1 MSNIFEI
8 ALGLVLA
15 YYVLG
20 LVVSFIS
27 KFVME
32 ALETR
37 GTVLED
43 HLKKLVG
50 KKKFGD
56 LVEMP
61 QIKSLAPVRYNRFWG
76 VFKPNLKGGYFDEA
90 KTKVESIPVAN
101 LVDAFFE
108 LNNIMGEKIEA
119 DKLKEIIDKLPEK
132 TRKSLQPYVTAK
144 IEDVDKLREKVNL
157 WFTGLMDQAAATYK
171 SHARRFV
178 ILFSLL
184 VTLITGI
191 DSIELATKLS
201 QDATLREYTNA
212 RATAYAELEEQPE
225 LETVLEDAEKLSLRV
240 GWLTLPQTYPKKDSL
255 TGRIPSDALASY
267 WLLKVLGLAIT
278 TVAVSQGSSFWY
290 DILRKMTTRQSGS
303 DKNKKDEDSE
313 AVG

>member
-1 MSNIFEI
+1 MSNIFEV

-32 ALETR
+32 SLETR
-37 GTVLED
+37 GAVLED

-50 KKKFGD
+50 EEKFGD
-56 LVEMP
+56 LINKP

-76 VFKPNLKGGYFDEA
+76 VFKLNLKGGYFDKA
-90 KTKVESIPVAN
+90 KTKVENVPVAN

-108 LNNIMGEKIEA
+108 LNNIMGKKIDA
-119 DKLKEIIDKLPEK
+119 TQLNEIINQLPEGTK
-132 TRKSLQPYVTAK
+132 KALQPYVTAK
-144 IEDVDKLREKVNL
+144 IEDVDKLREKVNM

-184 VTLITGI
+184 VTLITGV

-201 QDATLREYTNA
+201 QDATLRAYTNA
-212 RATAYAELEEQPE
+212 RATEYAQMEEQPE
-225 LETVLEDAEKLSLRV
+225 VDVVLADAEELSLRV
-240 GWLTLPQTYPKKDSL
+240 GWLALPQTLPGKDS
-255 TGRIPSDALASY
+255 TAGEIALY
-267 WLLKVLGLAIT
+267 VILKACGLAIT
-278 TVAVSQGSSFWY
+278 TAAVSQGSSFWY
-290 DILRKMTTRQSGS
+290 DILRKMTARQAGS
-303 DKNKKDEDSE
+303 DTNKKDEGSE